1 MGKVGSLPLMYAF
14 ASQSKQASERTLAR
28 SRRWDCNTERCI
40 EQGQDE
46 TTRVIITIES
56 NESNLLR
63 GLVYLA
69 PG

>member
-1 MGKVGSLPLMYAF
+1 MGKASSLPLMYAF
-14 ASQSKQASERTLAR
+14 AGQSKQASERTLAR
-28 SRRWDCNTERCI
+28 SRRWDWNTERCI

-63 GLVYLA
+63 GLVGLA